1 VQRSGIG
8 HRALRGTREA
18 GGPLEAVGNAA
29 EPDGLDVV
37 FARIVDDLARP
48 WTKRRR
54 KRGPTLTTPT
64 KPTVLE
70 PTSEES

>member
-29 EPDGLDVV
+29 EPDGLDAV